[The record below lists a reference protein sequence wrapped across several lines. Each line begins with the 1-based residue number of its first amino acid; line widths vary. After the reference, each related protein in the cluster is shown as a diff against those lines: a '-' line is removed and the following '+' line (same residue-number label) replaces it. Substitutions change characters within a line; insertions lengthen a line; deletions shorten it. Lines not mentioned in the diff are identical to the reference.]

1 MNLPAVT
8 RRAPFWLSL
17 FALWFGTLWV
27 LSSGPV
33 PLKTGPEIPHLDKV
47 AHFGYFFGGAG
58 LLSAFLYRLQKDQ
71 ADWTKML
78 TIVLLAMTATG
89 SLMNGTNHG
98 FPSAPAT
105 MRKTSARTSSAASLV
120 SGSSAAAA
128 IGSIDNRSRPDKD
141 SHRQTGK
148 NRFHYRSTAS
158 S

>member
-89 SLMNGTNHG
+89 CLDEWHQSWV
-98 FPSAPAT
+98 PE
-105 MRKTSARTSSAASLV
+105 R
-120 SGSSAAAA
+120 SGNDAQDLCADV
-128 IGSIDNRSRPDKD
+128 IGSIAGFWVFRRCRHWLD
-141 SHRQTGK
+141 
-148 NRFHYRSTAS
+148 
-158 S
+158 